1 MTTSAAQ
8 FHPGTRRSAG
18 AFTLLELMV
27 ALAIVAIIT
36 LALSQSIYSAFKAK
50 STAEAAMDPASRI
63 GISMDFLVRD
73 FSSAL
78 PPTGTLA
85 YEFEGTDNGDQD
97 DVIFFAPTDSP
108 TGPTLRAIDTDPN
121 GNSLG
126 GLGGGLLSGASGGT
140 GGGGML
146 AGLGGSGSGV
156 SSGPNN
162 ADVKQVEYT
171 IAPDDGG
178 TPCLMRYVTSDLLAD
193 VQPDPDQEIICRGVQ
208 TFNVEYFDGTTWQ
221 TSWDS
226 TATDPQNELP
236 VAVRITLE
244 LTPTTPNGPVTRI
257 IRVINLA
264 CYVDLSTT
272 NTVTG
277 N

>member
-1 MTTSAAQ
+1 MIRTAGQ
-8 FHPGTRRSAG
+8 FQAGSRRGAR

-50 STAEAAMDPASRI
+50 SSAEAAMDPASRV
-63 GISMDFLVRD
+63 GIAMDFLDRD

-78 PPTGTLA
+78 PPSGTLA
-85 YEFEGTDNGDQD
+85 YEFEGNDNGDQD
-97 DVIFFAPTDSP
+97 DVVFFSPTDSP
-108 TGPTLRAIDTDPN
+108 ASPTLRSIDTDPN

-126 GLGGGLLSGASGGT
+126 GAGLLGGGSGATGGSGGGLLGGLNGAGN
-140 GGGGML
+140 
-146 AGLGGSGSGV
+146 GL
-156 SSGPNN
+156 SSGPYN

-171 IAPDDGG
+171 VAPDDSG
-178 TPCLMRYVTSDLLAD
+178 TPCLIRYVTSNLLAD
-193 VQPDPDQEIICRGVQ
+193 IQPDPDQEIICRGVQ
-208 TFNVEYFDGTTWQ
+208 SFNVEYFDGTTWES
-221 TSWDS
+221 SWDS
-226 TATDPQNELP
+226 TSTDPVNELP

-244 LTPTTPNGPVTRI
+244 LTPTAPGGQITRI

-264 CYVDLSTT
+264 CYVDLSVT